1 MKYMKKLIITFEYP
15 PKIGGIAS
23 YVHQFA
29 AEMKTDEVVVLAPHY
44 KGAKEY
50 DSQENFKI
58 LRKNMLFPVFVWP
71 RWIKL
76 LFQVLRIIKKEKI
89 EIIYLHHV
97 LPVGYVAR
105 LIKKF
110 KKIPYL
116 VFSHGTDIEY
126 ATRSRWKR
134 RMLQKVLE
142 DSEQIVFNS
151 KNLRHRLLKVLPEY
165 ESKAN
170 VLYPCPEQVFYSEMS
185 KEEVDSLRAQYAL
198 EGKKVMLTVA
208 RLDEGK
214 GYTHL
219 IRMLPKILKSVPNL
233 VWFVVGDGPKKDFL
247 LKEIQKNSLQSVV
260 RFIGEVP
267 HEDLNKFYHLADLF
281 VLLTHPDEGR
291 EEGLGLVYLEAAAAG
306 LPVVAGKS
314 GGVEE
319 AVLHTQTGVLVDIY
333 KGDKSVIESVV
344 EMFENNDYAK
354 RLSENAKT
362 RVKSSFRWDSQM
374 KVIGKWI

>member
-1 MKYMKKLIITFEYP
+1 MKKLIITLEYP
-15 PKIGGIAS
+15 PKVGGIAS

-29 AEMKTDEVVVLAPHY
+29 VEMNPDETVVLASNY
-44 KGAKEY
+44 AGAKEF
-50 DSQENFKI
+50 DKQEKFKI
-58 LRKNMLFPVFVWP
+58 IRKNMLFPIFIWP

-76 LFQVLRIIKKEKI
+76 FFQVLRIIKKEKI

-105 LIKKF
+105 FIKKF

-116 VFSHGTDIEY
+116 IFSHGTDIEH
-126 ATRSRWKR
+126 ANRSKWRKKILR
-134 RMLQKVLE
+134 KVLE
-142 DSEQIVFNS
+142 ESEQIVFNS
-151 KNLRHRLLKVLPEY
+151 KNLRQRFLKVLPEY
-165 ESKAN
+165 EDKSS
-170 VLYPCPEQVFYSEMS
+170 VVYPCPDQIFYDSISE
-185 KEEVDSLRAQYAL
+185 EEINSLKAQYAL

-219 IRMLPKILKSVPNL
+219 IRMLPKILEQVPNL

-247 LKEIQKNSLQSVV
+247 LKEIQKRSLQSVV

-267 HEDLNKFYHLADLF
+267 HKELNKFYHLADLF

-291 EEGLGLVYLEAAAAG
+291 EEGLGLVYLEVAAAG
-306 LPVVAGKS
+306 LPVIAGKS

-319 AVLHTQTGVLVDIY
+319 AVLHTQTGILVDIY
-333 KGDKSVIESVV
+333 KGDNSVIKSIV
-344 EMFENNDYAK
+344 EMFENVDYAK

-362 RVKSSFRWDSQM
+362 RVQANFKWESQM
-374 KVIGKWI
+374 KVISKWV